1 MLFEYALHFGDLCGI
16 MHLTKVESELGN
28 NQTQG
33 DGSKHRGTV
42 LLCKKEHDRTVPLCC
57 LCSVPLCSRF
67 VFSPD
72 LDKTRIVAQSQGLF
86 LDIET

>member
-33 DGSKHRGTV
+33 DGSTV
-42 LLCKKEHDRTVPLCC
+42 RKRTRQNRPLVLPLCC

-72 LDKTRIVAQSQGLF
+72 LDNTRIVAQSQGLF